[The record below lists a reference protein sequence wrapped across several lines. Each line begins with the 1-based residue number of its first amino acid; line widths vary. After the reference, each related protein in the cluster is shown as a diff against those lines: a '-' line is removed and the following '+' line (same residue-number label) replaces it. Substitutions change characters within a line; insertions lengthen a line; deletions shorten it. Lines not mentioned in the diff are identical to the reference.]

1 MNVYRNSATHFKLK
15 MGHHERLEAQYS
27 LYHGKNRSFDT
38 LSWKTFRLHFH
49 HKLYS
54 IQNTLQK
61 VRLTVEEQH
70 VLSAGNSINWNTILL
85 VQKMQT
91 ASGDYTFTVYFA
103 DEKSATFHQNSPEGA
118 VLLNHWEKYAPK
130 LSETAERIPIR

>member
-1 MNVYRNSATHFKLK
+1 MNVLEISAAHFKLK
-15 MGHHERLEAQYS
+15 MGHDERLVEQYS

-38 LSWKTFRLHFH
+38 LSWMTFRLHFH
-49 HKLYS
+49 HKLYI
-54 IQNTLQK
+54 IQNTMQK

-70 VLSAGNSINWNTILL
+70 VLSTGNNINWKSILL

-103 DEKSATFHQNSPEGA
+103 DEKSATYHQNSPEGA
-118 VLLNHWEKYAPK
+118 VLLNHWKRYEPK
-130 LSETAERIPIR
+130 VSE